1 MTTVLIAGAT
11 GLVGGLAL
19 RLALA
24 DSRINRVV
32 ALTRRPVETHTKL
45 RNVVID
51 FSDLPADAD
60 WWNVDGVISAL
71 GTTRARTPSP
81 GEYLAIDRDYPLAI
95 AQLTRSQGATRFAL
109 VSSLGADP
117 CSRFGY
123 TRRKGELERDLA
135 ATAFPSLTIV
145 RPSAL
150 DGQRESARLD
160 ERLAVSVLKSLAP
173 ILPSPWRPSSA
184 TEMAKLLVE
193 GAIAARLGITVKTN
207 ADVGSCST

>member
-1 MTTVLIAGAT
+1 MTTILIAGAT

-19 RLALA
+19 GLALA
-24 DSRINRVV
+24 DSRIDHVV
-32 ALTRRPVETHTKL
+32 ALTRRPVEPHTKL

-51 FSDLPADAD
+51 FSDLPADAE

-81 GEYLAIDRDYPLAI
+81 DQYLAIDLNYPLAI
-95 AQLTRSQGATRFAL
+95 ARLTRSQGATRFAL

-117 CSRFGY
+117 HSRFAY
-123 TRRKGELERDLA
+123 TRRKGELESELA
-135 ATAFPSLTIV
+135 ALAFPSLTIV

-160 ERLAVSVLKSLAP
+160 ERLAVAILKSLAP
-173 ILPSPWRPSSA
+173 VLPSPWRPSSA
-184 TEMAKLLVE
+184 TAMAELLVE
-193 GAIAARLGITVKTN
+193 GAVAARPGIAVKTN

>member
-1 MTTVLIAGAT
+1 M
-11 GLVGGLAL
+11 
-19 RLALA
+19 
-24 DSRINRVV
+24 V
-32 ALTRRPVETHTKL
+32 ALTRRPVEPHTKL

-51 FSDLPADAD
+51 FSDLPADAE

-81 GEYLAIDRDYPLAI
+81 DQYLAIDLNYPLAI
-95 AQLTRSQGATRFAL
+95 ARLTRSQGATRFAL

-117 CSRFGY
+117 HSRFAY
-123 TRRKGELERDLA
+123 TRRKGELESELA
-135 ATAFPSLTIV
+135 ALAFPSLTIV

-160 ERLAVSVLKSLAP
+160 ERLAVAILKSLAP
-173 ILPSPWRPSSA
+173 VLPSPWRPSSA
-184 TEMAKLLVE
+184 TAMAELLVE
-193 GAIAARLGITVKTN
+193 GAVAARPGIAVKTN

>member
-19 RLALA
+19 ELALA
-24 DSRINRVV
+24 DSRIDRVV
-32 ALTRRPVETHTKL
+32 ALTRRPVEPHTKL
-45 RNVVID
+45 RNVVVD

-60 WWNVDGVISAL
+60 WWNVDGVICAL

-81 GEYLAIDRDYPLAI
+81 NEYLAIDRDYPLAI
-95 AQLTRSQGATRFAL
+95 AHLTRSQGATRFAL

-117 CSRFGY
+117 RSRFAY
-123 TRRKGELERDLA
+123 TRRKGELESKLA
-135 ATAFPSLTIV
+135 ALAFPSLTIV

-160 ERLAVSVLKSLAP
+160 ERLAVAVLKSLAP
-173 ILPSPWRPSSA
+173 VLPSPWRPSSA
-184 TEMAKLLVE
+184 TAMAGLLVE
-193 GAIAARLGITVKTN
+193 GVIAARPGIAVKTN

>member
-24 DSRINRVV
+24 DSRIDRVV

-51 FSDLPADAD
+51 FSELPADAD

-71 GTTRARTPSP
+71 GTTRARTPSKD
-81 GEYLAIDRDYPLAI
+81 EYRTLDLDYPLAI
-95 AQLTRSQGATRFAL
+95 ARLARSHGATRFSL

-117 CSRFGY
+117 RSSFAY
-123 TRRKGELERDLA
+123 TRRKGELECELKA
-135 ATAFPSLTIV
+135 LGFPSLTIV

-150 DGQRESARLD
+150 DGRRETARID
-160 ERLAVSVLKSLAP
+160 ERMSVAVLKVLAP
-173 ILPSPWRPSSA
+173 ILPSAWRPSSA
-184 TEMAKLLVE
+184 TAMAELLVE
-193 GAIAARLGITVKTN
+193 GAIAARPGIAVRTN
-207 ADVGSCST
+207 ADASSPST